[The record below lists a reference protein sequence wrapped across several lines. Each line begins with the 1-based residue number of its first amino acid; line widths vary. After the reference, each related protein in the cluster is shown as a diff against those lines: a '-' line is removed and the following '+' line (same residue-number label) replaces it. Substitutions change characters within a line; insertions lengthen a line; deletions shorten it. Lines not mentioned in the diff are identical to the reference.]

1 MADSKDKESA
11 ASQFFSGLFWKTFG
25 MLFILVLTSVG
36 AWLYGLSVL
45 DEEPRALSASQRITS
60 ITTLTRYALIS
71 AGYELSIRPHHGSRA
86 ARGPQHSSQRTERSG

>member
-45 DEEPRALSASQRITS
+45 DEEPPGAERVSAHYFYYDANPLCADQR
-60 ITTLTRYALIS
+60 
-71 AGYELSIRPHHGSRA
+71 GYELSIRPHHGSRA